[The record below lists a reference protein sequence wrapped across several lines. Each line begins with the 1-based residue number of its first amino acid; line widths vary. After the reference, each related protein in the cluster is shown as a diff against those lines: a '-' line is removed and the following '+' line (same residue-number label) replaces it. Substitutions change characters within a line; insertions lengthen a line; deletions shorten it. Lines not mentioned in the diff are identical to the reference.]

1 MSIRE
6 PLKNDPRSLA
16 ANILADK
23 LSKSWERMERIRK
36 LNNKELAKELIAYV
50 WARTNMCTEQFDLL
64 EEAIERIKSAQQRL
78 HLTAIA
84 ACGLGVVI
92 GLGIGWL
99 WFGA

>member
-1 MSIRE
+1 MSVRE
-6 PLKNDPRSLA
+6 PLKNDHRGLA

-36 LNNKELAKELIAYV
+36 LNNSQLASELIAYV
-50 WARTNMCTEQFDLL
+50 WARTNMYTEQFDLL

-84 ACGLGVVI
+84 ACGLGVVV
-92 GLGIGWL
+92 GLCIGWL

>member
-1 MSIRE
+1 MSVRE
-6 PLKNDPRSLA
+6 PLKDDPRSLA
-16 ANILADK
+16 ANMLTKK
-23 LSKSWERMERIRK
+23 LSQSWESMERIRK
-36 LNNKELAKELIAYV
+36 LNNKQLAEELIAYV
-50 WARTNMCTEQFDLL
+50 WARTNMYTEQFDLL

>member
-1 MSIRE
+1 MSVRE
-6 PLKNDPRSLA
+6 PLKNDPRGLA

-36 LNNKELAKELIAYV
+36 LNNSQLASELIAYV
-50 WARTNMCTEQFDLL
+50 WARTNMYTEQFDLL

-84 ACGLGVVI
+84 ACGLGVVV
-92 GLGIGWL
+92 GLCIGWL

>member
-6 PLKNDPRSLA
+6 PLKDDPRSLA
-16 ANILADK
+16 AKTLSDK
-23 LSKSWERMERIRK
+23 LSQSWERMEQIRK
-36 LNNKELAKELIAYV
+36 MKNAQLVKELIAKV
-50 WARTNMCTEQFDLL
+50 WARENIYTERFDLL
-64 EEAIERIKSAQQRL
+64 EEAIERLKSAQQRL

-84 ACGLGVVI
+84 ACGLGVLI